1 MSSKITKEYPVSI
14 PEVLKIFSDLGED
27 TLTPIQQRVL
37 DYVSRFSKVDPDD
50 ASKLISI
57 LTSDFGVEHEL
68 AVQLVDIMPQSVEEI
83 RSILR
88 TGRWRL
94 VSTDVFIR
102 ILEVLDSFR
111 QSK

>member
-1 MSSKITKEYPVSI
+1 LSSKINKEYPISI
-14 PEVLKIFSDLGED
+14 PEILKILSSIDED
-27 TLTPIQQRVL
+27 RLTPIQQRVL
-37 DYVSRFSKVDPDD
+37 DYASKFSKVDPDN
-50 ASKLISI
+50 ASKLFSI
-57 LTSDFGVEHEL
+57 LTSDFEVEPEL

-94 VSTDVFIR
+94 VSTEVFAK

-111 QSK
+111 SSR

>member
-1 MSSKITKEYPVSI
+1 MSSKIVKEYPVPI
-14 PEVLKIFSDLGED
+14 PEVLKILSNLGED
-27 TLTPIQQRVL
+27 MLTPVQQRVL
-37 DYVSRFSKVDPDD
+37 DYVSKFSKIDPDN

-57 LTSDFGVEHEL
+57 LISDFGVEHEL

-94 VSTDVFIR
+94 VSTDVFLK
-102 ILEVLDSFR
+102 ILEVLDRFR
-111 QSK
+111 QAK